1 MSWIHYL
8 LSDHYR
14 TQMLT
19 SHQQCWPYCADRNF
33 GRLLTTSNTQLAECQ
48 VEPSDSCRPMMQIMP
63 WLHALWPCPLDLCLL
78 MYKPLWWSQWSICW
92 YDFSWC
98 SLWLDKLNISLSIP
112 MYEDTPPLP
121 EFFLYPLDM
130 AWVVWLDITFS
141 LVHLGQDGAIPGTVI
156 HLRACDGSWFLA
168 KTPVSGKKDTIF
180 WRWVLWLH
188 AVAAHHWTGQ
198 SLNLPWRT
206 SVAMNTPMP
215 SNLAVMMGLLIQ
227 CWLDLEAHFRQG
239 RHCKLS
245 SVEMHSQK
253 LELLTWC

>member
-112 MYEDTPPLP
+112 MYEDTPPPPRILS
-121 EFFLYPLDM
+121 
-130 AWVVWLDITFS
+130 VS
-141 LVHLGQDGAIPGTVI
+141 LRYGLSCLTGHNILSGTSGS
-156 HLRACDGSWFLA
+156 RWGDTWDCDPFESL
-168 KTPVSGKKDTIF
+168 
-180 WRWVLWLH
+180 WR
-188 AVAAHHWTGQ
+188 
-198 SLNLPWRT
+198 
-206 SVAMNTPMP
+206 
-215 SNLAVMMGLLIQ
+215 
-227 CWLDLEAHFRQG
+227 
-239 RHCKLS
+239 
-245 SVEMHSQK
+245 
-253 LELLTWC
+253 